1 MAETNVPS
9 PPLLWDYTDYRK
21 WLSDTFQARKAA
33 HSWYSYGVLAS
44 RAGFKARD
52 FLLRVMRGE
61 RNLSSEGAEKLA
73 AALELSRKECE
84 YFLALVRYNQAKS
97 DRKRED
103 AWTQVEQAL
112 AKVRDVGAPRLL
124 NAVHRQIQSH
134 WHALAL
140 RSLLEMRPDPGDCAA
155 LGSRLHPPQ
164 TAATVR
170 HDIALLER
178 GGLLEKQEDGLW
190 HATEK
195 AIATSPEVGAPA
207 VRQFHRKCLELASQ
221 SLESVPVERRNIS
234 GITLGISAQTYDRI
248 CQRLQEVR
256 EEFSRLADADNEA
269 DEVFQL
275 TFAFFPFS
283 QPASEKEAS

>member
-1 MAETNVPS
+1 MAETKAPKLPV
-9 PPLLWDYTDYRK
+9 LWDYTDYRK
-21 WLSDTFQARKAA
+21 WLSDTFQARKAI
-33 HSWYSYGVLAS
+33 HSWYSYGMLAN

-61 RNLSSEGAEKLA
+61 RNLSPKGAERLA
-73 AALELSRKECE
+73 TALELTRKECA
-84 YFLALVRYNQAKS
+84 YFLALVRYGQART
-97 DRKRED
+97 DREREE
-103 AWTQVEQAL
+103 AWSRVEETL
-112 AKVRDVGAPRLL
+112 SKGGGACGPRLL
-124 NAVHRQIQSH
+124 TALHREIQSC

-140 RSLLEMRPDPGDCAA
+140 RSLLEMQPDSGDWKT
-155 LGSRLHPPQ
+155 LGKRLHPPQ

-170 HDIALLER
+170 RDAEILER
-178 GGLLEKQEDGLW
+178 GGLLEKQADGLW

-207 VRQFHRKCLELASQ
+207 VRQFHRDCLELASL
-221 SLESVPVERRNIS
+221 SLESVPVERRNVS
-234 GITLGISAQTYDRI
+234 GLTLGISSRTYERL

-256 EEFSRLADADNEA
+256 EEFARMADTDEDA
-269 DEVFQL
+269 DEVYQL